1 MKARGKDVRGSI
13 RRIAA
18 ALSLASI
25 HLRREGVAV
34 AAAWIAQRL
43 LALSGRARRDP
54 GERAAERFM
63 RSLGYTVLA
72 RNWRSPRDP
81 RDEADLVVASPDGAD
96 IVIVEVKR
104 TASTWDPLARVD
116 GRKRSVLWRILRDL
130 EDLRLHAS
138 DRALRRAIARSLRI
152 RIDLVGVRGEG
163 LLASVVD
170 YAPDTMQRELERTP
184 SRPRDGAAQRG
195 PPARQRQ

>member
-1 MKARGKDVRGSI
+1 
-13 RRIAA
+13 
-18 ALSLASI
+18 
-25 HLRREGVAV
+25 
-34 AAAWIAQRL
+34 
-43 LALSGRARRDP
+43 
-54 GERAAERFM
+54 M